1 MCVGVAGGLNVV
13 LKSILNKDEKE
24 FRNIAKRHNILVVPG
39 SSFSCKG
46 YVRIA
51 FCTETKKIKN
61 AIPKFKEVMEEIK
74 GK

>member
-1 MCVGVAGGLNVV
+1 MF
-13 LKSILNKDEKE
+13 LKSPIEDEKE
-24 FRNIAKRHNILVVPG
+24 FCNIAKRHNILVVPG

-51 FCTETKKIKN
+51 FCTETKKIEN